1 MLQIFIKMKQRNL
14 NYIIS
19 GVLILF
25 AAILKVATFPNSFN
39 PIIAISLFSGVI
51 IKDKKFAFAIPLLA
65 MFTSDIMLEVFNI
78 TSGFYGMSQVGNYAS
93 LLFITVLGFTMKKSS
108 IVHIGGY
115 TILSSI
121 IFFFLSNTNCFFFDN
136 ANYYGSG
143 ISGWTN
149 CLIAGI
155 PFVKN
160 GMITDLFFSA
170 VLFGSYILFV
180 KSNQKRIIA
189 G

>member
-1 MLQIFIKMKQRNL
+1 MLFIYVFYFIFIDLPEPIVILHTQGVEFLEQRINQH
-14 NYIIS
+14 YP
-19 GVLILF
+19 F
-25 AAILKVATFPNSFN
+25 KDAILELPE
-39 PIIAISLFSGVI
+39 I
-51 IKDKKFAFAIPLLA
+51 
-65 MFTSDIMLEVFNI
+65 
-78 TSGFYGMSQVGNYAS
+78 NYAS

-115 TILSSI
+115 SILSSI

-160 GMITDLFFSA
+160 GMVTDLFFSA